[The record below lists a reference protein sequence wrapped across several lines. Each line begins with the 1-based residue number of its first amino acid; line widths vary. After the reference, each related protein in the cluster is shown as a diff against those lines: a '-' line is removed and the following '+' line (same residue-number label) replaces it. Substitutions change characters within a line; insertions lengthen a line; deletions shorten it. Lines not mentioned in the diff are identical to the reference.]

1 VVVVSCA
8 APTGGRDAEIAML
21 AFFLRLFD
29 TSGFPPRW
37 ECGAAWAQEPAVGWI
52 HIFSD
57 LAVFAAYTA
66 IPLML
71 LYFVFHK
78 KTGAFLPIFWLFA
91 VFILACGTVHLVEA
105 TIFWHPWYRLSA
117 LVKLITAVAS
127 VGTVVALVPQM
138 PKFLSLR
145 MPEELEHEIAER
157 KRAEA
162 EAARANRAKGEFLA
176 NMSHEIRTPMNGIIG
191 MTELALDTELSAE
204 QRRYLET
211 VKSSGNALLSLIND
225 ILDFSKIEAKKL
237 DLEEIPFVLR
247 DDLGDCME
255 TLAFRGHAKGLEI
268 ACHVRPDVPDHL
280 IGDPGRLRQ
289 VIVNLVGN
297 AIKFTQA
304 GEVVVQV
311 ATKERH
317 DDHVVLAFSITDTG
331 IGIPRD
337 KQARMFEAFEQADSS
352 TTREYGGTGLGLA
365 ISKQLVE
372 LMHGEIGIESD
383 VGKGTTF
390 RFTARF
396 KLQPKPAAGR
406 DSHLDYLQG
415 LRVLVV
421 DDNETNRFILQEITN
436 VWGMTPTV
444 ATSVDEAIAALEKAR
459 SDGQPIQLVL
469 TDMYMPRRDGFAL
482 IEWLRA
488 RPEYADVRVMILSSG
503 PTADHRARAKELHV
517 ASYLT
522 KPVRQSTLFD
532 AIATALGPAELL
544 PAAPAAAPASELAQ
558 VARPLQILLAE
569 DNPVN
574 QMTATTMFEKLG
586 HAVVVANNG
595 RQAIDKLNEQA
606 FDVVFMDVQMPEM
619 DGVTATGEIRKQEQ
633 ATGKHIPIVAMTAH
647 AMKGDKEKCLEAGM
661 DDYVSKPIRRKD
673 LAEVIARIV
682 ERFLTPAAEN
692 GESADAPAAYA
703 NEGSRM
709 ILDEAALLEECDND
723 KSMLIR
729 MVEIF
734 DRDARDR
741 LPRLREVVRS
751 GDAEAVKQEAHALK
765 GGIGAFYARAAY
777 DTAYVL
783 EKMGADGNLSNAQ
796 TTLQTLESQL
806 QSLRQK
812 LDELIRG

>member
-1 VVVVSCA
+1 
-8 APTGGRDAEIAML
+8 ML
-21 AFFLRLFD
+21 EFFWRLFD

-37 ECGAAWAQEPAVGWI
+37 ECGAGWAAEPAVGWI

-78 KTGAFLPIFWLFA
+78 KTGVFLPIFWLFA

-105 TIFWHPWYRLSA
+105 TLFWHPWYRLSA

-127 VGTVVALVPQM
+127 VATVVALVPQM

-145 MPEELEHEIAER
+145 LPQELEHEIAER

-211 VKSSGNALLSLIND
+211 VRSSGNALLSLIND

-247 DDLGDCME
+247 DDLGDCIE

-268 ACHVRPDVPDHL
+268 ACHVKPDVPDHL

-297 AIKFTQA
+297 AIKFTHA

-311 ATKERH
+311 GATERH

-331 IGIPRD
+331 IGIRKD
-337 KQARMFEAFEQADSS
+337 KQARLFEAFEQVDAS

-372 LMHGEIGIESD
+372 LMRGEIGIESE

-390 RFTARF
+390 RFTVRF

-406 DSHLDYLQG
+406 DSQPDYLQG

-421 DDNETNRFILQEITN
+421 DDNETNRFILHEITN
-436 VWGMTPTV
+436 VWGMKPTV
-444 ATSVDEAIAALEKAR
+444 ATGVDEAIAALEKAQ
-459 SDGQPIQLVL
+459 SNGQPIQLVL

-503 PTADHRARAKELHV
+503 PTAEHRARAKELHV

-532 AIATALGPAELL
+532 AIATALGPAELRS
-544 PAAPAAAPASELAQ
+544 AALAAAPVSELAKA
-558 VARPLQILLAE
+558 ARPLQVLLAE

-619 DGVTATGEIRKQEQ
+619 DGMTAAGEIRKQEQ

-647 AMKGDKEKCLEAGM
+647 AMKGDKEKCLAAGM

-682 ERFLTPAAEN
+682 ERFLTPAAAN
-692 GESADAPAAYA
+692 GEPAAASATDA

-723 KSMLIR
+723 KSMLSR

-741 LPRLREVVRS
+741 LPRLREAVRS
-751 GDAEAVKQEAHALK
+751 GDAAAVKQEAHALK
-765 GGIGAFYARAAY
+765 GGIGAFYAKAAY

-783 EKMGADGNLSNAQ
+783 ENSGADGNLSNAQ
-796 TTLQTLESQL
+796 ATLQTLESQL

-812 LDELIRG
+812 LDELIRA

>member
-1 VVVVSCA
+1 MALFA
-8 APTGGRDAEIAML
+8 AADSRRHAVRRYVADRRCRVPIAHLRSRAAGQPRPAAEIAEIAML
-21 AFFLRLFD
+21 AFFLKLFD

-37 ECGAAWAQEPAVGWI
+37 NCGAAWAQEPAVGWV

-57 LAVFAAYTA
+57 LTVFAAYTA

-71 LYFVFHK
+71 LYFVFRK

-91 VFILACGTVHLVEA
+91 VFILACGAVHLVEA
-105 TIFWHPWYRLSA
+105 AIFWHPWYRLSA

-127 VGTVVALVPQM
+127 VATVMALVPQM

-145 MPEELEHEIAER
+145 MPEELEHEIVER

-162 EAARANRAKGEFLA
+162 EADRANRAKGEFLA

-247 DDLGDCME
+247 DDLGDCIE
-255 TLAFRGHAKGLEI
+255 TLAFRGHAKGLEV
-268 ACHVRPDVPDHL
+268 ACHVKPDVPDHL

-304 GEVVVQV
+304 GEIVVRVG
-311 ATKERH
+311 TRERQ
-317 DDHVVLAFSITDTG
+317 DDSAVLEFSVTDTG

-337 KQARMFEAFEQADSS
+337 KQARMFEAFEQADTS

-372 LMHGEIGIESD
+372 LMNGDIGIESE

-396 KLQPKPAAGR
+396 KLQPKPADRGESQR
-406 DSHLDYLQG
+406 DYLQG

-436 VWGMTPTV
+436 VWGMTPAV
-444 ATSVDEAIAALEKAR
+444 ASSVDEAIATLEKAQ
-459 SDGQPIQLVL
+459 SSGQPIQLVL

-488 RPEYADVRVMILSSG
+488 RPEYADVKVMILNSG
-503 PTADHRARAKELHV
+503 PTAEHRARAKEMHV

-522 KPVRQSTLFD
+522 KPVRQSTLFA
-532 AIATALGPAELL
+532 AIATAIGPAEAL
-544 PAAPAAAPASELAQ
+544 PVAPAAAAAVGQDHED
-558 VARPLQILLAE
+558 RPLHILLAE

-595 RQAIDKLNEQA
+595 RQAIDRINEKK
-606 FDVVFMDVQMPEM
+606 FDIVFMDVQMPEM
-619 DGVTATGEIRKQEQ
+619 DGATATGEIRKSERL
-633 ATGKHIPIVAMTAH
+633 TGTPIPIGAMTAH

-673 LAEVIARIV
+673 LADVIARIV
-682 ERFLTPAAEN
+682 ERFLTEAPTNEDPAAA
-692 GESADAPAAYA
+692 STTHA
-703 NEGSRM
+703 NEGGQM
-709 ILDEAALLEECDND
+709 ILDEASLLEECDND
-723 KSMLIR
+723 K
-729 MVEIF
+729 
-734 DRDARDR
+734 
-741 LPRLREVVRS
+741 
-751 GDAEAVKQEAHALK
+751 AL
-765 GGIGAFYARAAY
+765 
-777 DTAYVL
+777 L
-783 EKMGADGNLSNAQ
+783 
-796 TTLQTLESQL
+796 
-806 QSLRQK
+806 
-812 LDELIRG
+812 

>member
-1 VVVVSCA
+1 M
-8 APTGGRDAEIAML
+8 AMF
-21 AFFLRLFD
+21 ASFWWLFD
-29 TSGFPPRW
+29 TSGFPRRW
-37 ECGAAWAQEPAVGWI
+37 ECGAGWAEEPAIGWI

-57 LAVFAAYTA
+57 LAVFASYTA

-78 KTGAFLPIFWLFA
+78 KTGVFLPIFWLFA

-117 LVKLITAVAS
+117 VVKLITAVAS
-127 VGTVVALVPQM
+127 VATVGALVPQM

-145 MPEELEHEIAER
+145 MPQELEHEIAER

-162 EAARANRAKGEFLA
+162 EAGRANRAKGEFLA

-237 DLEEIPFVLR
+237 DLEEVPFVLR
-247 DDLGDCME
+247 DDLGDCIE

-297 AIKFTQA
+297 AIKFTHA

-311 ATKERH
+311 GTKERH

-331 IGIPRD
+331 IGIPKD
-337 KQARMFEAFEQADSS
+337 KQARMFEAFEQADTS

-383 VGKGTTF
+383 IGKGTTF

-396 KLQPKPAAGR
+396 KLQPKPAADQR
-406 DSHLDYLQG
+406 ERQQDYLQG

-421 DDNETNRFILQEITN
+421 DDNETNRFILQEITT
-436 VWGMTPTV
+436 VWGMKPAV
-444 ATSVDEAIAALEKAR
+444 APSVDDAIAALEKAQR
-459 SDGQPIQLVL
+459 NGQPIQLVL
-469 TDMYMPRRDGFAL
+469 TDMYMPKRDGFSL
-482 IEWLRA
+482 IEWLHA
-488 RPEYADVRVMILSSG
+488 RPEYADVSVMILSSG
-503 PTADHRARAKELHV
+503 PTAEHRARAEELHV

-544 PAAPAAAPASELAQ
+544 STTPAAPLPEPAPG
-558 VARPLQILLAE
+558 ARPLQILLAE

-574 QMTATTMFEKLG
+574 QLTATTMFEKLG

-595 RQAIDKLNEQA
+595 REAIDKINEQE
-606 FDVVFMDVQMPEM
+606 FDIVFMDVQMPGM
-619 DGVTATGEIRKQEQ
+619 DGVTATGEIRKREQ
-633 ATGKHIPIVAMTAH
+633 ATGRHIPIVAMTAH

-673 LAEVIARIV
+673 LADVIARIV
-682 ERFLTPAAEN
+682 ERFLTEAPANGEPAAT
-692 GESADAPAAYA
+692 SATDA

-709 ILDEAALLEECDND
+709 ILNEAALLEECDND
-723 KSMLIR
+723 KALLRR

-734 DRDARDR
+734 DHDASDR
-741 LPRLREVVRS
+741 LPRLREAVRT
-751 GDAEAVKQEAHALK
+751 GTAVTVKEEAHALK
-765 GGIGAFYARAAY
+765 GGIGTFYAKEAY
-777 DTAYVL
+777 DTAYTL
-783 EKMGADGNLSNAQ
+783 EKMGADGSLSNAQ
-796 TTLQTLESQL
+796 ATLQALESQL
-806 QSLRQK
+806 RSLRQK
-812 LDELIRG
+812 LDELIQS

>member
-1 VVVVSCA
+1 
-8 APTGGRDAEIAML
+8 ML
-21 AFFLRLFD
+21 EFFWRLFD

-37 ECGAAWAQEPAVGWI
+37 LCGAGWAEEPAVGWI
-52 HIFSD
+52 TIFSD

-78 KTGAFLPIFWLFA
+78 KTGVFLPIFWLFA

-127 VGTVVALVPQM
+127 VATVVALVPQM

-145 MPEELEHEIAER
+145 MPQELEHEIAER

-247 DDLGDCME
+247 DDLGDCIE

-268 ACHVRPDVPDHL
+268 ACHVKPDVPDHL

-297 AIKFTQA
+297 AIKFTHA
-304 GEVVVQV
+304 GEVVVHV
-311 ATKERH
+311 GARERR

-331 IGIPRD
+331 IGIPKD
-337 KQARMFEAFEQADSS
+337 KQSRMFEAFEQADAS

-372 LMHGEIGIESD
+372 LMRGDIGVESEI
-383 VGKGTTF
+383 GKGTTF

-396 KLQPKPAAGR
+396 KLQPKPTADG
-406 DSHLDYLQG
+406 DGQPDYLQG

-436 VWGMTPTV
+436 VWGMKPTA
-444 ATSVDEAIAALEKAR
+444 ATSVDEAIAALEKAQ
-459 SDGQPIQLVL
+459 SNGQPIQLVL

-488 RPEYADVRVMILSSG
+488 RPEHADVRVMILSSG
-503 PTADHRARAKELHV
+503 PTAEHRARAKELHV

-532 AIATALGPAELL
+532 AIATALGPAKLL
-544 PAAPAAAPASELAQ
+544 PAARAPAPAPEPGRA
-558 VARPLQILLAE
+558 VRPLQILLAE

-595 RQAIDKLNEQA
+595 RQAIDRLNEQA

-619 DGVTATGEIRKQEQ
+619 DGVAATGEIRKQEQ

-673 LAEVIARIV
+673 LAEVIARVV
-682 ERFLTPAAEN
+682 ERFLTPTAAN
-692 GESADAPAAYA
+692 GEPAAASATDA

-723 KSMLIR
+723 KSMLGR

-741 LPRLREVVRS
+741 LPRLREAVCS
-751 GDAEAVKQEAHALK
+751 ADAAAVKEEAHALK
-765 GGIGAFYARAAY
+765 GGIGAFYAKAAY

-783 EKMGADGNLSNAQ
+783 EKMGADGNLGNAPA
-796 TTLQTLESQL
+796 TLQTLESQI

-812 LDELIRG
+812 LDELIRA

>member
-1 VVVVSCA
+1 
-8 APTGGRDAEIAML
+8 ML
-21 AFFLRLFD
+21 EFFWRLFD
-29 TSGFPPRW
+29 TSGFPRRW
-37 ECGAAWAQEPAVGWI
+37 DCGTAWAQEPAVGWI
-52 HIFSD
+52 HVFSD

-71 LYFVFHK
+71 LYFIFHK

-127 VGTVVALVPQM
+127 VATVVALVPQM

-145 MPEELEHEIAER
+145 TPQELEHEIADR

-247 DDLGDCME
+247 DDLGDCIE

-268 ACHVRPDVPDHL
+268 ACHVKPDVPDHL

-289 VIVNLVGN
+289 VVVNLVGN
-297 AIKFTQA
+297 AIKFTHV

-311 ATKERH
+311 GAKERH
-317 DDHVVLAFSITDTG
+317 DDYVVLAFSVTDTG
-331 IGIPRD
+331 IGIPKD
-337 KQARMFEAFEQADSS
+337 KQARMFEVFEQADTS

-372 LMHGEIGIESD
+372 LMHGEIGIESE

-390 RFTARF
+390 HFTARF
-396 KLQPKPAAGR
+396 KLQPKPAAGG
-406 DSHLDYLQG
+406 DSQPDYMQG

-421 DDNETNRFILQEITN
+421 DDNETNGFILQEITN
-436 VWGMTPTV
+436 VWGMKPTV
-444 ATSVDEAIAALEKAR
+444 ATSVDEAIAALEKAQSR
-459 SDGQPIQLVL
+459 GQAIQLVL

-488 RPEYADVRVMILSSG
+488 RREYADVRVMILSSG
-503 PTADHRARAKELHV
+503 PTAEHRARAKELHV

-532 AIATALGPAELL
+532 AIATALGPAELR
-544 PAAPAAAPASELAQ
+544 PAEPAAAPVSELAQ
-558 VARPLQILLAE
+558 AARPLQVLLAE

-586 HAVVVANNG
+586 HGVVVANNG
-595 RQAIDKLNEQA
+595 RQAIDKLKEQA

-619 DGVTATGEIRKQEQ
+619 DGVTATGEIRKHEQ

-661 DDYVSKPIRRKD
+661 DDYISKPIRRKE

-682 ERFLTPAAEN
+682 ERFLTPAAAN
-692 GESADAPAAYA
+692 GEPAAASATDA

-723 KSMLIR
+723 KSLLSR

-741 LPRLREVVRS
+741 LPRLREAVCS
-751 GDAEAVKQEAHALK
+751 GNAAAVKQEAHALK
-765 GGIGAFYARAAY
+765 GGIGSFYAKAAY
-777 DTAYVL
+777 DTAYIL
-783 EKMGADGNLSNAQ
+783 EQMGADGDLGAAQ
-796 TTLQTLESQL
+796 ATLQTLESQL

-812 LDELIRG
+812 LDELIRA

>member
-1 VVVVSCA
+1 
-8 APTGGRDAEIAML
+8 ML
-21 AFFLRLFD
+21 AFFSRLFD
-29 TSGFPPRW
+29 TSGFPARW
-37 ECGAAWAQEPAVGWI
+37 YCGDAWAQEPAVGWM
-52 HIFSD
+52 HVFSD

-71 LYFVFHK
+71 IYFVFHK

-127 VGTVVALVPQM
+127 VATVGALVPQM

-247 DDLGDCME
+247 DDLGDCIE

-297 AIKFTQA
+297 AIKFTHA

-311 ATKERH
+311 GTKERH

-331 IGIPRD
+331 IGIPKD
-337 KQARMFEAFEQADSS
+337 KQARMFEAFEQADTS

-372 LMHGEIGIESD
+372 LMHGEIGIESEA
-383 VGKGTTF
+383 GKGTTF

-396 KLQPKPAAGR
+396 KLQPKPAPGR
-406 DSHLDYLQG
+406 DSQPDYLQG
-415 LRVLVV
+415 LKVLVV
-421 DDNETNRFILQEITN
+421 DDNETNRLILQEITN
-436 VWGMTPTV
+436 AWGMKPMV
-444 ATSVDEAIAALEKAR
+444 ATSVDEAIAALEKAQGN
-459 SDGQPIQLVL
+459 GQPIQLVL
-469 TDMYMPRRDGFAL
+469 TDMYMPRRDGF
-482 IEWLRA
+482 
-488 RPEYADVRVMILSSG
+488 
-503 PTADHRARAKELHV
+503 
-517 ASYLT
+517 
-522 KPVRQSTLFD
+522 
-532 AIATALGPAELL
+532 
-544 PAAPAAAPASELAQ
+544 
-558 VARPLQILLAE
+558 
-569 DNPVN
+569 
-574 QMTATTMFEKLG
+574 
-586 HAVVVANNG
+586 
-595 RQAIDKLNEQA
+595 
-606 FDVVFMDVQMPEM
+606 
-619 DGVTATGEIRKQEQ
+619 
-633 ATGKHIPIVAMTAH
+633 
-647 AMKGDKEKCLEAGM
+647 
-661 DDYVSKPIRRKD
+661 
-673 LAEVIARIV
+673 
-682 ERFLTPAAEN
+682 
-692 GESADAPAAYA
+692 
-703 NEGSRM
+703 
-709 ILDEAALLEECDND
+709 
-723 KSMLIR
+723 
-729 MVEIF
+729 
-734 DRDARDR
+734 
-741 LPRLREVVRS
+741 
-751 GDAEAVKQEAHALK
+751 
-765 GGIGAFYARAAY
+765 
-777 DTAYVL
+777 
-783 EKMGADGNLSNAQ
+783 
-796 TTLQTLESQL
+796 
-806 QSLRQK
+806 
-812 LDELIRG
+812 

>member
-1 VVVVSCA
+1 
-8 APTGGRDAEIAML
+8 ML

-37 ECGAAWAQEPAVGWI
+37 DCGTAWAQEPAVGWI
-52 HIFSD
+52 HVGSD

-78 KTGAFLPIFWLFA
+78 RTGAFLPIFWLFA

-105 TIFWHPWYRLSA
+105 TIFWQPWYRLSA

-127 VGTVVALVPQM
+127 VATVLALVPQM

-162 EAARANRAKGEFLA
+162 EADRANRAKGDFLA

-211 VKSSGNALLSLIND
+211 VRSSGNALLGLIND

-268 ACHVRPDVPDHL
+268 ASHVKPDVPDHL
-280 IGDPGRLRQ
+280 LGDPGRLRQ

-297 AIKFTQA
+297 AIKFTHA
-304 GEVVVQV
+304 GEVVVHVGVQ
-311 ATKERH
+311 ERH

-337 KQARMFEAFEQADSS
+337 KQARMFEAFEQADTS

-372 LMHGEIGIESD
+372 LMHGEIGIDSD
-383 VGKGTTF
+383 LGKGTTF
-390 RFTARF
+390 RFTTRF
-396 KLQPKPAAGR
+396 KLQPKPADRR
-406 DSHLDYLQG
+406 DSQPDYLQG

-421 DDNETNRFILQEITN
+421 DDNETNRFILQEITT
-436 VWGMTPTV
+436 VWGMKPAV
-444 ATSVDEAIAALEKAR
+444 AQGVDEAIAALEKAR
-459 SDGQPIQLVL
+459 GNGQPIQLVL

-482 IEWLRA
+482 IEWLRTQ
-488 RPEYADVRVMILSSG
+488 PDYADVRVMILSSG
-503 PTADHRARAKELHV
+503 PTTEHRARARELHV

-532 AIATALGPAELL
+532 AIATALGPADAA
-544 PAAPAAAPASELAQ
+544 PPAPAAAPVPEAAAG
-558 VARPLQILLAE
+558 VRPLQILLAE

-574 QMTATTMFEKLG
+574 QLTATTMFEKLG
-586 HAVVVANNG
+586 HTVVVANNG
-595 RQAIDKLNEQA
+595 RQAIDKINEQP
-606 FDVVFMDVQMPEM
+606 FDIVFMDVQMPEM
-619 DGVTATGEIRKQEQ
+619 DGVTATGAIRKQER
-633 ATGKHIPIVAMTAH
+633 ATGKHVPIVAMTAH

-673 LAEVIARIV
+673 LADVITRVV
-682 ERFLTPAAEN
+682 ERFLTAPLHGEPAA
-692 GESADAPAAYA
+692 APGAH
-703 NEGSRM
+703 EGSRM

-723 KSMLIR
+723 KGLLRR

-734 DRDARDR
+734 DRDAEGR
-741 LPRLREVVRS
+741 LPRLREAVRS
-751 GDAEAVKQEAHALK
+751 GNAVAVKEEAHALK
-765 GGIGAFYARAAY
+765 GGIGTFYAKEAY
-777 DTAYVL
+777 DTAYAL
-783 EKMGADGNLSNAQ
+783 EKMGVDGNLKNAQ
-796 TTLQTLESQL
+796 ATLQTLENQL
-806 QSLRQK
+806 QTLRMR
-812 LDELIRG
+812 LDELIQS

>member
-1 VVVVSCA
+1 
-8 APTGGRDAEIAML
+8 ML
-21 AFFLRLFD
+21 AFFWRLFD

-37 ECGAAWAQEPAVGWI
+37 DCGVAWAQEPAVGWI
-52 HIFSD
+52 HIVSD
-57 LAVFAAYTA
+57 LTVFAAYTA

-71 LYFVFHK
+71 LYFIFRK

-127 VGTVVALVPQM
+127 VATVMALVRQM

-145 MPEELEHEIAER
+145 MPEELEREIAQR

-162 EAARANRAKGEFLA
+162 EAGRANRAKGEFLA

-191 MTELALDTELSAE
+191 MTELALDTGLSAE

-237 DLEEIPFVLR
+237 DLEDIPFVLR
-247 DDLGDCME
+247 EDLGDCIE

-268 ACHVRPDVPDHL
+268 ACHVKPDVPNHL

-297 AIKFTQA
+297 AIKFTHA
-304 GEVVVQV
+304 GEVVVKV
-311 ATKERH
+311 GTRERQP
-317 DDHVVLAFSITDTG
+317 DNVVLEFSITDTG
-331 IGIPRD
+331 IGIPQD
-337 KQARMFEAFEQADSS
+337 KQARLFEAFEQADTS

-372 LMHGEIGIESD
+372 LMQGEIGIESK

-396 KLQPKPAAGR
+396 KLQPKPAADR
-406 DSHLDYLQG
+406 RESQQDYLQG

-421 DDNETNRFILQEITN
+421 DDNETNRFILQEITG
-436 VWGMTPTV
+436 VWGMKPAV
-444 ATSVDEAIAALEKAR
+444 ASGVDEAIATLEKAQ
-459 SDGQPIQLVL
+459 SNGQPIQLVL

-503 PTADHRARAKELHV
+503 PTPEHRARAKEMHV

-532 AIATALGPAELL
+532 AIATAIGPAEVL
-544 PAAPAAAPASELAQ
+544 PVAPAAAPASVGQ
-558 VARPLQILLAE
+558 DHGVRPLQILLAE

-574 QMTATTMFEKLG
+574 QMTATTMLEKLG
-586 HAVVVANNG
+586 HAVVVADNG
-595 RQAIDKLNEQA
+595 RQAMDKISEQK

-619 DGVTATGEIRKQEQ
+619 DGVTATGEIRKREQ
-633 ATGKHIPIVAMTAH
+633 VTGRHIPIVAMTAH

-673 LAEVIARIV
+673 LADVIARIV
-682 ERFLTPAAEN
+682 ERFLTEAPAN
-692 GESADAPAAYA
+692 GESAAASATDA

-709 ILDEAALLEECDND
+709 ILDEESLLEECDND
-723 KSMLIR
+723 KALLSR

-734 DRDARDR
+734 DRDARER
-741 LPRLREVVRS
+741 LPRLREAVRA
-751 GDAEAVKQEAHALK
+751 GTAEAVKQEAHALK
-765 GGIGAFYARAAY
+765 GGIGTFYAKAAY
-777 DTAYVL
+777 DTAYAL

-796 TTLQTLESQL
+796 ATLQTLESQL

-812 LDELIRG
+812 LDELIQS

>member
-1 VVVVSCA
+1 MACLA
-8 APTGGRDAEIAML
+8 AAGSRWHAVKRYAADRRCRVPIAHLRSLSARLLRPAAENAEIAML
-21 AFFLRLFD
+21 EFFWRLFD

-37 ECGAAWAQEPAVGWI
+37 ECGAEWAQEPAVGWI
-52 HIFSD
+52 HILSD
-57 LAVFAAYTA
+57 VAIFAAYTA

-71 LYFVFHK
+71 LYFIFHK

-105 TIFWHPWYRLSA
+105 TIFWHAWYRLSA
-117 LVKLITAVAS
+117 LAKLITAGAS
-127 VGTVVALVPQM
+127 VATVVALVPQM

-145 MPEELEHEIAER
+145 MPQELEHEIAER
-157 KRAEA
+157 KLAEA

-247 DDLGDCME
+247 DDVGECIE

-297 AIKFTQA
+297 AIKFTHA
-304 GEVVVQV
+304 GEVVVHV
-311 ATKERH
+311 RARERQ
-317 DDHVVLAFSITDTG
+317 DDNVVLEFSITDTG
-331 IGIPRD
+331 IGIPKD
-337 KQARMFEAFEQADSS
+337 KQARMFEAFEQADTS

-365 ISKQLVE
+365 ISKQLVV
-372 LMHGEIGIESD
+372 LMQGEIAIESEL
-383 VGKGTTF
+383 GKGTTF

-396 KLQPKPAAGR
+396 KLQPMPAADR
-406 DSHLDYLQG
+406 RQSQQDYLQG

-436 VWGMTPTV
+436 VWGMKPAV
-444 ATSVDEAIAALEKAR
+444 ASSVDEAIATLEKAQ
-459 SDGQPIQLVL
+459 SIGKPIQLVL

-488 RPEYADVRVMILSSG
+488 RPDYANVKVMILSSG
-503 PTADHRARAKELHV
+503 PTAEHRARAKEMHV
-517 ASYLT
+517 TSYLT

-532 AIATALGPAELL
+532 AIETAIGPAEVLT
-544 PAAPAAAPASELAQ
+544 APLAAAPAVVAQ
-558 VARPLQILLAE
+558 DQTVRPLQILLAE

-574 QMTATTMFEKLG
+574 QMTATTMLEKLG

-595 RQAIDKLNEQA
+595 RQAIDKINEQK
-606 FDVVFMDVQMPEM
+606 FDIVFMDVQMPEM
-619 DGVTATGEIRKQEQ
+619 DGITATCEIRKREQ
-633 ATGKHIPIVAMTAH
+633 ATGRHITIVAMTAP
-647 AMKGDKEKCLEAGM
+647 AMKGDKEK
-661 DDYVSKPIRRKD
+661 
-673 LAEVIARIV
+673 
-682 ERFLTPAAEN
+682 
-692 GESADAPAAYA
+692 
-703 NEGSRM
+703 
-709 ILDEAALLEECDND
+709 
-723 KSMLIR
+723 
-729 MVEIF
+729 
-734 DRDARDR
+734 
-741 LPRLREVVRS
+741 
-751 GDAEAVKQEAHALK
+751 
-765 GGIGAFYARAAY
+765 
-777 DTAYVL
+777 
-783 EKMGADGNLSNAQ
+783 
-796 TTLQTLESQL
+796 
-806 QSLRQK
+806 
-812 LDELIRG
+812 

>member
-1 VVVVSCA
+1 
-8 APTGGRDAEIAML
+8 ML
-21 AFFLRLFD
+21 AFFLELFD

-37 ECGAAWAQEPAVGWI
+37 DCGTAWAQEPAVGWI

-71 LYFVFHK
+71 LYFVLHK

-127 VGTVVALVPQM
+127 VATVMALVPQM

-162 EAARANRAKGEFLA
+162 EAARANRAKGDFLA

-204 QRRYLET
+204 QRRYLDT
-211 VKSSGNALLSLIND
+211 VRSSGNALLSLIND

-247 DDLGDCME
+247 DDLGDCIE

-297 AIKFTQA
+297 GIKFTHA
-304 GEVVVQV
+304 GEVVVHV
-311 ATKERH
+311 RTKQRQ
-317 DDHVVLAFSITDTG
+317 DDSVVLEFSIRDTG
-331 IGIPRD
+331 IGIPKE
-337 KQARMFEAFEQADSS
+337 KQPRMFEAFEQADTS

-372 LMHGEIGIESD
+372 LMHGTIGIDSD

-396 KLQPKPAAGR
+396 KLQPKPAADR
-406 DSHLDYLQG
+406 RPSQQDYLQG
-415 LRVLVV
+415 LRLLVV

-436 VWGMTPTV
+436 VWGMKPAV
-444 ATSVDEAIAALEKAR
+444 ASSVDEAIAILEQGQA
-459 SDGQPIQLVL
+459 SGQPIELVL

-503 PTADHRARAKELHV
+503 PTAEHRACAKEMRV
-517 ASYLT
+517 VSYLT

-532 AIATALGPAELL
+532 AIATAIGPAEMAA
-544 PAAPAAAPASELAQ
+544 AAPAAAPGAGLHH
-558 VARPLQILLAE
+558 VVRPLQILLAE

-574 QMTATTMFEKLG
+574 QMTATTMLEKLG
-586 HAVVVANNG
+586 HAVVVANDG
-595 RQAIDKLNEQA
+595 RQALAKLDEQK
-606 FDVVFMDVQMPEM
+606 FDIVFMDVQMPEM
-619 DGVTATGEIRKQEQ
+619 DGVTATGAIRKSEQ
-633 ATGKHIPIVAMTAH
+633 VTGKHTPIVAMTAH

-673 LAEVIARIV
+673 LADVIVRIV
-682 ERFLTPAAEN
+682 ERFLTEAAANGQAAAASATPPPAGGA
-692 GESADAPAAYA
+692 
-703 NEGSRM
+703 M

-723 KSMLIR
+723 NDKGMLRR

-734 DRDARDR
+734 DRDARER
-741 LPRLREVVRS
+741 LPRLREAVRT
-751 GDAEAVKQEAHALK
+751 GAAAAVNQEAHALK
-765 GGIGAFYARAAY
+765 GGIGTFYAKAAY
-777 DTAYVL
+777 NTAYEL
-783 EKMGADGNLSNAQ
+783 EKMGADGNLSTAQ
-796 TTLQTLESQL
+796 ATLHTLESQL
-806 QSLRQK
+806 QSLRRK
-812 LDELIRG
+812 LDELIQS

>member
-1 VVVVSCA
+1 
-8 APTGGRDAEIAML
+8 ML
-21 AFFLRLFD
+21 EFFWRLFD

-37 ECGAAWAQEPAVGWI
+37 ECGAGWAAEPSVGWI

-78 KTGAFLPIFWLFA
+78 KTGSFLPIFWLFA

-105 TIFWHPWYRLSA
+105 TIFWYPWYRLSA

-127 VGTVVALVPQM
+127 VATVAALVPQM

-145 MPEELEHEIAER
+145 MPQELEREIAER

-247 DDLGDCME
+247 DDLGDCIE

-268 ACHVRPDVPDHL
+268 ACHVKPDVPDHL

-311 ATKERH
+311 GARERR
-317 DDHVVLAFSITDTG
+317 DDYVVLAFSITDTG
-331 IGIPRD
+331 IGIPKD
-337 KQARMFEAFEQADSS
+337 KQARLFEAFEQADAS

-372 LMHGEIGIESD
+372 LMHGEIGIESEL
-383 VGKGTTF
+383 GKGTTF
-390 RFTARF
+390 RFSARF

-406 DSHLDYLQG
+406 DSQPDYLQG

-436 VWGMTPTV
+436 VWGMKPTT
-444 ATSVDEAIAALEKAR
+444 ATGVDEAIAALEKAQ
-459 SDGQPIQLVL
+459 SNGQPIQLVL

-482 IEWLRA
+482 IEWLRQA
-488 RPEYADVRVMILSSG
+488 RVRRCPGHDSQLRAHGRTSRLRQGIARGVLSDQAGPAIDALRRRCDGARTGGATARGAGRRAGLRSCSGGSAVAGPARRGQSGQSDDRHDDVRKAG
-503 PTADHRARAKELHV
+503 PCRRRGEQRATGDRQAQRASIRRRFHGR
-517 ASYLT
+517 S
-522 KPVRQSTLFD
+522 D
-532 AIATALGPAELL
+532 AG
-544 PAAPAAAPASELAQ
+544 
-558 VARPLQILLAE
+558 
-569 DNPVN
+569 
-574 QMTATTMFEKLG
+574 
-586 HAVVVANNG
+586 NG
-595 RQAIDKLNEQA
+595 R
-606 FDVVFMDVQMPEM
+606 
-619 DGVTATGEIRKQEQ
+619 
-633 ATGKHIPIVAMTAH
+633 
-647 AMKGDKEKCLEAGM
+647 
-661 DDYVSKPIRRKD
+661 
-673 LAEVIARIV
+673 
-682 ERFLTPAAEN
+682 
-692 GESADAPAAYA
+692 
-703 NEGSRM
+703 
-709 ILDEAALLEECDND
+709 
-723 KSMLIR
+723 
-729 MVEIF
+729 
-734 DRDARDR
+734 RDR
-741 LPRLREVVRS
+741 HRRDS
-751 GDAEAVKQEAHALK
+751 QAGGGDRKTHSHRRHDRTRHE
-765 GGIGAFYARAAY
+765 R
-777 DTAYVL
+777 
-783 EKMGADGNLSNAQ
+783 
-796 TTLQTLESQL
+796 
-806 QSLRQK
+806 R
-812 LDELIRG
+812 